1 MLLRRLLRPR
11 SPRAFSTTTTTSS
24 SSSSSSAPLAH
35 EVLGAA
41 PSAAAPTM
49 VVLHGILG
57 SGQNFR
63 TLGRRF
69 ARENPGSSVVLVD
82 LRGHGESPAPPGA
95 QTLPGCA
102 ADVAG
107 LLRHLGVEAPE
118 VVVGHSFGGKVALSM
133 YAQAQEA
140 QGGCGWG
147 GGAGGMPRA
156 SAYWILDSRPCAS
169 PPAPVT
175 EPQSVAAVIAACQ
188 SLAPPFA
195 TKVGVGGGEGR
206 RGRDG
211 RDAGGGGVKRCV
223 VCGVRCGVV

>member
-1 MLLRRLLRPR
+1 MLLRRLLCPR
-11 SPRAFSTTTTTSS
+11 SPRALYSSTAAFSTSS
-24 SSSSSSAPLAH
+24 SSPSSTPLAH

-41 PSAAAPTM
+41 PSASAPTM

-118 VVVGHSFGGKVALSM
+118 VVVGHSFSSKAVLCTRIHLGPLAYRRPDIACRRSS
-133 YAQAQEA
+133 QATT
-140 QGGCGWG
+140 
-147 GGAGGMPRA
+147 
-156 SAYWILDSRPCAS
+156 SS
-169 PPAPVT
+169 P
-175 EPQSVAAVIAACQ
+175 
-188 SLAPPFA
+188 
-195 TKVGVGGGEGR
+195 
-206 RGRDG
+206 
-211 RDAGGGGVKRCV
+211 
-223 VCGVRCGVV
+223 